1 MPSGHAPRAKNQKV
15 RQMETVADVF
25 LSIIFVAA
33 LGLALVDY
41 QSGRTKRVIIW
52 GCIAWIAAGIG
63 IAAKLYQHADDS
75 DSKVSTAD
83 ALLNESDRAWLTV
96 KGATLM
102 PDFAVGKQLRV
113 VIRITNT
120 GQTPAQDVIV
130 TGDVVSRESIDLV
143 EFKTDSLAGPA
154 PSRMVI
160 APGTTGT
167 VVISHRAPIPTQAHI
182 DAFVQGTYTVFAR
195 GFILYR
201 DVRGKGHRTLY
212 CFKASGSDF
221 KTMSELGV
229 GMSACDRWNTA
240 E

>member
-1 MPSGHAPRAKNQKV
+1 
-15 RQMETVADVF
+15 METIAEVF
-25 LSIIFVAA
+25 LSLVFVTALAMAA
-33 LGLALVDY
+33 VDY
-41 QSGRTKRVIIW
+41 QSGRTKRVVIW
-52 GCIAWIAAGIG
+52 GCTMWVAAGIG
-63 IAAKLYQHADDS
+63 IAARLYHRAENSETKD
-75 DSKVSTAD
+75 STAD
-83 ALLNESDRAWLTV
+83 VLLNESDRAWLTV

-102 PDFAVGKQLRV
+102 PDFAVGKRLSV
-113 VIRITNT
+113 VIKITNT
-120 GQTPAQDVIV
+120 GQTPAQEVIV
-130 TGDVVSRESIDLV
+130 TGDVVSRESINQV
-143 EFKTDSLAGPA
+143 EFTTDSLAGPA

-167 VVISHRAPIPTQAHI
+167 VVISHREPIPSQAHI
-182 DAFVQGTYTVFAR
+182 DAFLQGPYTVFAR

-221 KTMSELGV
+221 KTMSDLGV